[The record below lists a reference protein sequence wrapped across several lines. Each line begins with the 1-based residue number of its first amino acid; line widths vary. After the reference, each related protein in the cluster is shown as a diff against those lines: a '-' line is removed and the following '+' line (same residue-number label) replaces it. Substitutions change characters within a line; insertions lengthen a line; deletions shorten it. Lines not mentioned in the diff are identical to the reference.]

1 MTDQPDM
8 KAVVR
13 KRFGGP
19 EVLETVTLPRPVPDD
34 DQVLVRVHAAS
45 LNRSDWYGMVG
56 RPLIGRPAMG
66 WFRPKG
72 ERVGTDY
79 SGVVDSV
86 GKNVTGFR
94 PGDAVFGGRDGALAD
109 YVAARHDRS
118 VVLKPSGIS
127 HEQAAAVPVAALTAL
142 QALTTHG
149 KVQAGQRVLVNG
161 ASGGVGTYAVQIA
174 KALGAEVTAV
184 CGPRGLKAAKESG
197 ADRVVDYSQEDFTR
211 LDTEFDLVIDV
222 AGNRSWRKLSR
233 VLAPRATVVLVG
245 GPMSGGL
252 GPLGHIIGLK
262 LRSAFSKRRSAFFIA
277 KFNKPDMETLRD
289 MLADGRIRPVIDK
302 VFPMSQIVEAFRYL
316 GNDHPQGKVVVTN

>member
-1 MTDQPDM
+1 MTEESM

-19 EVLETVTLPRPVPDD
+19 EILEIVTLPRPVPDD

-66 WFRPKG
+66 WFRPKA
-72 ERVGTDY
+72 ERMGTDY
-79 SGVVDSV
+79 SGVVEEV

-109 YVAARHDRS
+109 FVAARHDRS

-127 HEQAAAVPVAALTAL
+127 HEQAAAVPIAGLTAL

-161 ASGGVGTYAVQIA
+161 ASGGVGTFAVQIA

-184 CGPRGLKAAKESG
+184 CGPRGLEAAKKSG
-197 ADRVVDYSQEDFTR
+197 ADRVVDYSTEDFTR
-211 LDTEFDLVIDV
+211 LDTRFDLVIDI

-233 VLAPRATVVLVG
+233 VLNPDATVVVVG
-245 GPMSGGL
+245 GRMGGAM
-252 GPLGHIIGLK
+252 GPLGHVIGMK
-262 LRSAFSKRRSAFFIA
+262 LRSTLSRRRAAFFIA
-277 KFNKPDMETLRD
+277 KFNKADMETLRD
-289 MLADGRIRPVIDK
+289 MLADGRIQPVIDR
-302 VFPMSQIVEAFRYL
+302 VFPMEQIVEAFRYL